1 MKMLILVYNDVSD
14 EIVTGALK
22 KAHVQ
27 RYTKWKEVYGEG
39 EETEPKLGTHIWPG
53 KNNVL
58 AIVAED
64 DAMPLIRETINITKK
79 EHPKIGLKTFVL
91 QVEETI

>member
-1 MKMLILVYNDVSD
+1 MKMLILVYNDASD
-14 EIVTGALK
+14 ELVIDALK
-22 KAHVQ
+22 KARVQ
-27 RYTKWKEVYGEG
+27 RYTKWKEAYGEG

-58 AIVAED
+58 AVVIED
-64 DAMPLIRETINITKK
+64 DTMPLIRESMNMLRK
-79 EHPKIGLKTFVL
+79 EHPKIGLKIFVL

>member
-1 MKMLILVYNDVSD
+1 MKMLILVYNDASD
-14 EIVTGALK
+14 ETVTGALK
-22 KAHVQ
+22 KAHIQ
-27 RYTKWKEVYGEG
+27 RYTKWKEAYGEG
-39 EETEPKLGTHIWPG
+39 EETDPKLGNHIWPG

-58 AIVAED
+58 AVVVED
-64 DAMPLIRETINITKK
+64 DAMPIIRETINAIRK